1 MEIRKTKKSDD
12 INAIGK
18 IYEKSWKFA
27 YNGII
32 PKDYLDS
39 ISGDKWFSHFG
50 NKSMNSLVLIE
61 NNEFI
66 GTSSYCK
73 SRSEEFKNFGEIVSI
88 YLLPEYI
95 GKGYGKKLFE
105 ATISKLVDI
114 GYKDI
119 FLWVLEE
126 NMRARYFYEN
136 QKFVFSD
143 KSNYIN
149 IGGKNLKEVA
159 YTYSVEKN
167 MSFNWHNNFFGV

>member
-39 ISGDKWFSHFG
+39 ISGDKWFPHFE
-50 NKSMNSLVLIE
+50 NKNMNSLVLIE
-61 NNEFI
+61 NNQFI

-73 SRSEEFKNFGEIVSI
+73 SRSKEFNDFGEIVSI
-88 YLLPEYI
+88 YLLPEHM
-95 GKGYGKKLFE
+95 GKGYGKLLFE
-105 ATISKLVDI
+105 ATLNELIKL
-114 GYKDI
+114 GYKNV

-126 NMRARYFYEN
+126 NTRARRFYEKQN
-136 QKFVFSD
+136 FKLSD
-143 KSNYIN
+143 KFNYIN

-159 YTYSVEKN
+159 YMYC
-167 MSFNWHNNFFGV
+167 MQ

>member
-1 MEIRKTKKSDD
+1 MEIRKIKKSDD

-39 ISGDKWFSHFG
+39 ISGDKWLPHFENG
-50 NKSMNSLVLIE
+50 RMNSLVLIE

-73 SRSEEFKNFGEIVSI
+73 SRSEEFDGFGEIVSI

-105 ATISKLVDI
+105 VTLNELIKL
-114 GYKDI
+114 GYKNI
-119 FLWVLEE
+119 FLWVLEA
-126 NMRARYFYEN
+126 NTRARRFYEKQN
-136 QKFVFSD
+136 FKLSD

-159 YTYSVEKN
+159 YMYC
-167 MSFNWHNNFFGV
+167 MQ

>member
-1 MEIRKTKKSDD
+1 MEIRKIKKSDD

-32 PKDYLDS
+32 PKDYFDS
-39 ISGDKWFSHFG
+39 VSGDKWLPHFE

-61 NNEFI
+61 NNQFI

-73 SRSEEFKNFGEIVSI
+73 SRSKEFNDFGEIVSI
-88 YLLPEYI
+88 YLLPEHM
-95 GKGYGKKLFE
+95 GKGYGKLLFE
-105 ATISKLVDI
+105 ATLNELIKL
-114 GYKDI
+114 GYKNI

-126 NMRARYFYEN
+126 NTRARCFYESQN
-136 QKFVFSD
+136 FKLSD

-149 IGGKNLKEVA
+149 IGGKNLKEVT
-159 YTYSVEKN
+159 YTYCTQ
-167 MSFNWHNNFFGV
+167 

>member
-39 ISGDKWFSHFG
+39 ISGDKWLPHFENG
-50 NKSMNSLVLIE
+50 SMNSLVLIE

-73 SRSEEFKNFGEIVSI
+73 SRSKEFNDFGEIVSI
-88 YLLPEYI
+88 YLLPEHM
-95 GKGYGKKLFE
+95 GKGYGKILFE
-105 ATISKLVDI
+105 ATLNELTKL
-114 GYKDI
+114 GYKNV

-126 NMRARYFYEN
+126 NTRARRFYEK
-136 QKFVFSD
+136 QKFKLSD

-149 IGGKNLKEVA
+149 IGSKNLKEVA
-159 YTYSVEKN
+159 YMYC
-167 MSFNWHNNFFGV
+167 MQ

>member
-1 MEIRKTKKSDD
+1 MEIRKIKKSDD

-27 YNGII
+27 YDGII

-39 ISGDKWFSHFG
+39 ISGDKWLPHFE
-50 NKSMNSLVLIE
+50 NKNMNSLVLIE
-61 NNEFI
+61 NNQFI

-73 SRSEEFKNFGEIVSI
+73 SRSKEFNDFGEIVSI
-88 YLLPEYI
+88 YLLPEHM
-95 GKGYGKKLFE
+95 GKGYGKLLFE
-105 ATISKLVDI
+105 ATLNELIKL
-114 GYKDI
+114 GYKSV

-126 NMRARYFYEN
+126 NTRAKRFYEK
-136 QKFVFSD
+136 QKFKFSD

-159 YTYSVEKN
+159 YMN
-167 MSFNWHNNFFGV
+167 CMQ

>member
-1 MEIRKTKKSDD
+1 MEIRKIKKSDD

-39 ISGDKWFSHFG
+39 VSGDKWLPHFE

-61 NNEFI
+61 NNQFI

-73 SRSEEFKNFGEIVSI
+73 SRSKEFNDFGEIVSI
-88 YLLPEYI
+88 YLLPEHM
-95 GKGYGKKLFE
+95 GKGYGKLLFE
-105 ATISKLVDI
+105 ATLNELVKT
-114 GYKDI
+114 GYQNV

-126 NMRARYFYEN
+126 NTRARRFYEKQN
-136 QKFVFSD
+136 FKLSD
-143 KSNYIN
+143 KFNYIN

-159 YTYSVEKN
+159 YMYC
-167 MSFNWHNNFFGV
+167 MQ

>member
-1 MEIRKTKKSDD
+1 MEKRRIKKSDD
-12 INAIGK
+12 IKAIGK

-27 YNGII
+27 YDGII

-39 ISGDKWFSHFG
+39 ISEDKWLPHFE
-50 NKSMNSLVLIE
+50 NKDMSNLVLIE

-73 SRSEEFKNFGEIVSI
+73 SRSKEFDDFGEIVSI
-88 YLLPEYI
+88 YLLPEHM

-105 ATISKLVDI
+105 ATLNELIKL
-114 GYKDI
+114 GYKNV

-126 NMRARYFYEN
+126 NTRARRFYESQN
-136 QKFVFSD
+136 FKLSD

-159 YTYSVEKN
+159 YIYQAE
-167 MSFNWHNNFFGV
+167 

>member
-1 MEIRKTKKSDD
+1 MEIRKIKESDD
-12 INAIGK
+12 IFAIGK

-32 PKDYLDS
+32 PKDYLDT
-39 ISGDKWFSHFG
+39 ISGDKWLPHFE
-50 NKSMNSLVLIE
+50 NKDMHNLVLIQ
-61 NNEFI
+61 NGKFI

-105 ATISKLVDI
+105 ATLNELTRL
-114 GYKDI
+114 GYKNI

-126 NMRARYFYEN
+126 NKRAKYFYEN
-136 QKFVFSD
+136 QKFKPSEKF
-143 KSNYIN
+143 NHIN
-149 IGGKNLKEVA
+149 IGGKNLKELA
-159 YTYSVEKN
+159 YTYETGN
-167 MSFNWHNNFFGV
+167 Q

>member
-1 MEIRKTKKSDD
+1 MEIRKIKKSDD

-18 IYEKSWKFA
+18 IYEKSWNFA

-32 PKDYLDS
+32 PKDYFYS
-39 ISGDKWFSHFG
+39 VSGDKWLPHFE

-61 NNEFI
+61 NNQFI

-73 SRSEEFKNFGEIVSI
+73 SRSKEFNDFGEIVSI
-88 YLLPEYI
+88 YLLPEHM
-95 GKGYGKKLFE
+95 GKGYGKLLFE
-105 ATISKLVDI
+105 ATLNELVKT
-114 GYKDI
+114 GYQNV

-126 NMRARYFYEN
+126 NTRARRFYEK
-136 QKFVFSD
+136 QKFKLSD

-159 YTYSVEKN
+159 YTYHSK
-167 MSFNWHNNFFGV
+167 